1 MRSCRHVIFIL
12 GWLGACLIVT
22 VTDPAW
28 AARFVGEFTATQACP
43 VYFSKNKQ
51 TNPGDIRLEPGKAY
65 AVFEAN
71 RIQNPLWYRIR
82 VPAAQPAERWVEA
95 ACGIVRGDPPLQSSA
110 SKCNVPG
117 KVDSFVLALTW
128 QPAFCAI
135 NSRKKECQTREG
147 DNRPSSGFALHG
159 LWPNNR
165 SCGANY
171 GFCGQVGAPEKDFCG
186 YPAIPLNHLI
196 RESLKEVMPSVKA
209 QSCLQRHQWHKHGV
223 CQTNWSVNEY
233 FSLSIALTHWFNQ
246 AGMARMMQRM
256 HGQVVR
262 TDAFMTEME
271 IILGN
276 AARRKVVLI
285 CKQNKLLEIR
295 LNFAADLA
303 EEKDPGKLMARAPDA
318 KENTS
323 CGKSFRVVRARLQ

>member
-1 MRSCRHVIFIL
+1 MRSCRHVIFII
-12 GWLGACLIVT
+12 GWLGACLI
-22 VTDPAW
+22 DAGSAW
-28 AARFVGEFTATQACP
+28 AVRFAGEFEAAQACP

-71 RIQNPLWYRIR
+71 RIRDPLWYRIR
-82 VPAAQPAERWVEA
+82 VPAARPSERWVEA
-95 ACGIVRGDPPLQSSA
+95 ACGIVRGDLSFQSGA
-110 SKCNVPG
+110 GKCNVAG

-135 NSRKKECQTREG
+135 NSHKKECRAREP
-147 DNRPSSGFALHG
+147 DNRSPSGFALHG
-159 LWPNNR
+159 LWPNNS
-165 SCGANY
+165 SCGTNY
-171 GFCGQVGAPEKDFCG
+171 GFCGQVSAPEKDFCS
-186 YPAIPLNHLI
+186 YPEISLNHLI
-196 RESLKEVMPSVKA
+196 RESLKNVMPSVKA
-209 QSCLQRHQWHKHGV
+209 QSCLQRHQWHKHGI

-233 FSLSIALTHWFNQ
+233 FSLSIELTHWFNQ
-246 AGMARMMQRM
+246 TGMARMMQSV

-262 TDAFMTEME
+262 TDTFMAE
-271 IILGN
+271 IEAILGKV
-276 AARRKVVLI
+276 ARRKVVLI

-303 EEKDPGKLMARAPDA
+303 AEKDPGKLMARAPDA

-323 CGKSFRVVRARLQ
+323 CGKSFRVLASMPQ